1 MLEQLTKLRNTHLCL
16 PFIIKEVV
24 KDQMYRQM
32 KRCTEWEVWKG
43 PEPRSFFPVELGCTT
58 TWHVGVLDPRAL

>member
-24 KDQMYRQM
+24 KDQMYRQKEEM
-32 KRCTEWEVWKG
+32 HRMGGLEG
-43 PEPRSFFPVELGCTT
+43 SFFPVELGCTT
-58 TWHVGVLDPRAL
+58 TWHVGVLDPRALLTP